1 MVLMCHSII
10 VLVVLLCIVHRAV
23 IVVPVFLVLV
33 LTITCL
39 YYPPTGQ
46 NDLKRE
52 EKHEKSVSDIVV
64 SFFKAENM
72 VFLSNREGINTTAMK
87 P

>member
-1 MVLMCHSII
+1 MVLTCHSCI
-10 VLVVLLCIVHRAV
+10 VLVVLMCIVRRAV
-23 IVVPVFLVLV
+23 IVVPVSLVLV
-33 LTITCL
+33 LTITFL
-39 YYPPTGQ
+39 HYPPAGQ

-72 VFLSNREGINTTAMK
+72 VFLSNLIVKEPT
-87 P
+87 PQL

>member
-1 MVLMCHSII
+1 MVLTCHSII
-10 VLVVLLCIVHRAV
+10 VLVVLLC

-39 YYPPTGQ
+39 HYPPAGQ

-72 VFLSNREGINTTAMK
+72 VFLSNLIVKEPTLQL
-87 P
+87 

>member
-1 MVLMCHSII
+1 MVLTCHSII
-10 VLVVLLCIVHRAV
+10 VLVVLLC

-39 YYPPTGQ
+39 HYPPAGQ

-72 VFLSNREGINTTAMK
+72 VFLSNLIVKEPT
-87 P
+87 PQL